1 MIYLDIFL
9 SFLRIG
15 AFSFGG
21 GLAML
26 PLIQQ
31 EVVLRHGW
39 MSQSLFLDTIA
50 IAEVTP
56 GPIALNA
63 ATFAGYNAAGVP
75 GGFVATLGVV
85 LPSFV
90 ICVTLSLFIERVR
103 HSPTYKSVIGI
114 VRIVATAL
122 ILSTLVFLWGD
133 SVAGHGAMLLF
144 VLTFALFSTERIH
157 PALILLA
164 AGLVGVFLF

>member
-1 MIYLDIFL
+1 MICLEIFL

-31 EVVLRHGW
+31 EVVLRNGW

-63 ATFAGYNAAGVP
+63 ATFAGFNAAGIP
-75 GGFVATLGVV
+75 GGAVATLGVT
-85 LPSFV
+85 LPSFLL
-90 ICVTLSLFIERVR
+90 CVVLSLFIEKVR
-103 HSPTYKSVIGI
+103 HSASYKSVIGV

-122 ILSTLVFLWGD
+122 ILSTMVFLWAD
-133 SVAGHGAMLLF
+133 SVTGHTGMLLF
-144 VLTFALFSTERIH
+144 VLAFALFSTERIH
-157 PALILLA
+157 PALILLG
-164 AGLVGVFLF
+164 AGLTGILLL